1 MAANK
6 YSGDPIAAGPIRVDY
21 KAAISVGDMADLAR
35 LAELVI
41 RYDAAF
47 DAVLASKAAPLKV
60 SLAERLLA
68 GAAPSGKAPELAV
81 RLLQSAA
88 DEGLDYAAS
97 RLAFLTLH
105 GLGTAADAGMAR
117 TLAEQAA
124 AKGEPFGLYL
134 MAGFLEDG
142 ATPDRKGAL
151 AAYKRLLSAGKF
163 LPTTLVVNRLMS
175 GGAALATSD
184 GRKLVEAAAK
194 KSPDFVRSLAVAQNS
209 DFGRCLVLV
218 GQRPLE
224 MSSGS
229 DGDIRQFQRRLDS
242 TVRALVT
249 EGIADGSVRPCD
261 PGMFSALLFGA
272 LNWVPR
278 WYSESGKLSIPQVAD
293 NFMDTLIDGIATARR

>member
-1 MAANK
+1 MSERVGANALGEQFDLVQQENEAPVLVAAKAPEKMAANK

-105 GLGTAADAGMAR
+105 GLGTAADAGKAR

-124 AKGEPFGLYL
+124 AKTTEV
-134 MAGFLEDG
+134 
-142 ATPDRKGAL
+142 
-151 AAYKRLLSAGKF
+151 SAF
-163 LPTTLVVNRLMS
+163 TR
-175 GGAALATSD
+175 
-184 GRKLVEAAAK
+184 R
-194 KSPDFVRSLAVAQNS
+194 
-209 DFGRCLVLV
+209 RC
-218 GQRPLE
+218 
-224 MSSGS
+224 
-229 DGDIRQFQRRLDS
+229 
-242 TVRALVT
+242 
-249 EGIADGSVRPCD
+249 
-261 PGMFSALLFGA
+261 SA
-272 LNWVPR
+272 
-278 WYSESGKLSIPQVAD
+278 
-293 NFMDTLIDGIATARR
+293 M